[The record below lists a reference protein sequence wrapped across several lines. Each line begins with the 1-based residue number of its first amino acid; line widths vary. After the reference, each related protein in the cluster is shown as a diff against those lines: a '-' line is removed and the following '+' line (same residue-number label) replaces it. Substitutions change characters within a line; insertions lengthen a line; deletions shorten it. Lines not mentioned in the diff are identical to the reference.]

1 MKWRNIEMAVLENIG
16 KIFGMFDKI
25 DDLVYEPVK
34 LLCDAVRVPL
44 KRIEGNGEVKK
55 EERTAEL
62 EKQAKKFEVGLDLY
76 RKEKEMK
83 LSIEQRKLE
92 EEINQMV
99 LADDLQRRED
109 MINLE
114 VEYRQKMAKAA
125 AELGGIMVNIHVDAR
140 KKVLEL
146 YTTKEKEYLELQD
159 SYKVQM
165 FDTVKSLRE
174 AFPDG
179 SGEDIIKNEVI
190 KQLQLI
196 SDRSVAFCEMLR
208 DDMKKVFKVLD
219 DTIVTVEN
227 LGQKYFESQSN
238 NRPAL
243 TENIV
248 NAIE

>member
-1 MKWRNIEMAVLENIG
+1 
-16 KIFGMFDKI
+16 
-25 DDLVYEPVK
+25 
-34 LLCDAVRVPL
+34 
-44 KRIEGNGEVKK
+44 
-55 EERTAEL
+55 
-62 EKQAKKFEVGLDLY
+62 
-76 RKEKEMK
+76 
-83 LSIEQRKLE
+83 
-92 EEINQMV
+92 
-99 LADDLQRRED
+99 
-109 MINLE
+109 
-114 VEYRQKMAKAA
+114 
-125 AELGGIMVNIHVDAR
+125 MVNIHVDAR